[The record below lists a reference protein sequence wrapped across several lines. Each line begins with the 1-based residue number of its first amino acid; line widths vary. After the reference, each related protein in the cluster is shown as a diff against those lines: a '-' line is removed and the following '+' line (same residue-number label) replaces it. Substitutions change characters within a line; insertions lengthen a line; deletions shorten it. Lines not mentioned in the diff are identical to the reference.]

1 MDLASTD
8 PRGIARADVDADIDS
23 ASKDDVDWE
32 SFDPPGDTRHNVA
45 RAERIGSV
53 ALGAALV
60 GLGVRRR
67 DPAGLVAALFG
78 SYFITRG
85 ATGRCAVY
93 RALGISTGA
102 ADAVLRPSSRD
113 DVTSR
118 AATVNA
124 RKAVKVER
132 SVMIDKPRKTL
143 FAFWRDFENL
153 PLFMEHLVAVRVV
166 SPARSHWV
174 AKAPAGRTVEWDAE
188 IVNEVADEI
197 IAWKSVGEP
206 DVPNAGSVTFSDAPG
221 GRGTIVR
228 VTLDYE
234 PPAGRI
240 GAVLSHFFSEEP
252 DHQIREDLRK
262 FKQLMET
269 GEITTSA
276 RRVDDSGYMGVTLRE

>member
-1 MDLASTD
+1 MVLATTG
-8 PRGIARADVDADIDS
+8 PRRS
-23 ASKDDVDWE
+23 SEPTKDDIDWE

-45 RAERIGSV
+45 RGERIGSV

-78 SYFITRG
+78 SYFIARG

-93 RALGISTGA
+93 QALGVSTGE
-102 ADAVLRPSSRD
+102 ADSVIRPSSRD
-113 DVTSR
+113 DVTSH

-132 SVMIDKPRKTL
+132 SVTIEKPRAEL
-143 FAFWRDFENL
+143 FAFWRNFENL
-153 PLFMEHLVAVRVV
+153 PRFMEHLVSVRVD
-166 SPARSHWV
+166 SSTRSHWQ

-188 IVNEVADEI
+188 IVNEVPDEI

-206 DVPNAGSVTFSDAPG
+206 DVSNAGAVNFSDAPG
-221 GRGTIVR
+221 GRGTVVR

-234 PPAGRI
+234 PPAGRV
-240 GAVLSHFFSEEP
+240 GAILSHFFSEEP
-252 DHQIREDLRK
+252 DRQIREDLRK

-276 RRVDDSGYMGVTLRE
+276 RRVETSAYVGSTPQE

>member
-1 MDLASTD
+1 MVLATAG
-8 PRGIARADVDADIDS
+8 PRRVAQEAT
-23 ASKDDVDWE
+23 KDDIDWE
-32 SFDPPGDTRHNVA
+32 SFDLPGDARHNVA

-60 GLGVRRR
+60 GLGLRRR

-78 SYFITRG
+78 SYFVARG
-85 ATGRCAVY
+85 ATGRCVVY
-93 RALGISTGA
+93 RTLGLSTGS
-102 ADAVLRPSSRD
+102 ADAVLGSAQRD
-113 DVTSR
+113 DVTGR

-132 SVMIDKPRKTL
+132 AVTIDKPRGEL
-143 FAFWRDFENL
+143 FAFWRNFENL
-153 PLFMEHLVAVRVV
+153 PRFMEHLVSVRVD
-166 SPARSHWV
+166 SPMRSHWQ

-188 IVNEVADEI
+188 IVNEVPNEI
-197 IAWKSVGEP
+197 IAWKSIGEP
-206 DVPNAGSVTFSDAPG
+206 DVPNAGSVNFSDAPG

-228 VTLDYE
+228 VTLDWE
-234 PPAGRI
+234 PPAGKL
-240 GAVLSHFFSEEP
+240 GALLSHFFSEEP

-276 RRVDDSGYMGVTLRE
+276 RRIEDSAYVGATPQK

>member
-1 MDLASTD
+1 MVLATTG
-8 PRGIARADVDADIDS
+8 PRRS
-23 ASKDDVDWE
+23 SEPTKDDIDWE

-45 RAERIGSV
+45 RGERIGSV

-78 SYFITRG
+78 SYFIARG

-93 RALGISTGA
+93 QALGVSTGE
-102 ADAVLRPSSRD
+102 ADSVIRPSSRD

-132 SVMIDKPRKTL
+132 SVTIEQPRAEL
-143 FAFWRDFENL
+143 FAFWRNFENL
-153 PLFMEHLVAVRVV
+153 PRFMEHLVSVRVD
-166 SPARSHWV
+166 SSTRSHWQ

-188 IVNEVADEI
+188 IVNEVPDEI

-206 DVPNAGSVTFSDAPG
+206 DVSNAGAVNFSDAAG
-221 GRGTIVR
+221 GRGTVVR

-234 PPAGRI
+234 PPAGRV
-240 GAVLSHFFSEEP
+240 GAILSHFFSEEP
-252 DHQIREDLRK
+252 ARQIREDLRK

-276 RRVDDSGYMGVTLRE
+276 RRVETSAYVGSTPQE

>member
-1 MDLASTD
+1 MVLATAGPSRVRQEAT
-8 PRGIARADVDADIDS
+8 
-23 ASKDDVDWE
+23 KDDIDWE

-45 RAERIGSV
+45 RSERVGSV

-60 GLGVRRR
+60 GLGLRRR

-78 SYFITRG
+78 SYFIGRG
-85 ATGRCAVY
+85 ATGRCVVY
-93 RALGISTGA
+93 RALGVSTGP
-102 ADAVLRPSSRD
+102 ADAVLRGSERD
-113 DVTSR
+113 DVTGR

-132 SVMIDKPRKTL
+132 AVTIDRPREEL
-143 FAFWRDFENL
+143 FAFWRNFENL
-153 PLFMEHLVAVRVV
+153 PRFMEHLVSVRVD
-166 SPARSHWV
+166 SPMRSHWK

-188 IVNEVADEI
+188 IVNEVPNEI

-206 DVPNAGSVTFSDAPG
+206 DVSNAGAVNFADAPG

-228 VTLDYE
+228 VTLDWE
-234 PPAGRI
+234 PPAGKL

-269 GEITTSA
+269 GAITTSA
-276 RRVDDSGYMGVTLRE
+276 RRIADSAYVGATPQE

>member
-1 MDLASTD
+1 MVLATTG
-8 PRGIARADVDADIDS
+8 PRRS
-23 ASKDDVDWE
+23 SEPTKDDIDWE

-45 RAERIGSV
+45 RGERIGSV

-78 SYFITRG
+78 SYFIARG

-93 RALGISTGA
+93 QALGVSTGE
-102 ADAVLRPSSRD
+102 ADSVIRPSSRD

-132 SVMIDKPRKTL
+132 SVTIEQPRAEL
-143 FAFWRDFENL
+143 FAFWRNFENL
-153 PLFMEHLVAVRVV
+153 PRFMEHLVSVRVD
-166 SPARSHWV
+166 SSTRSHWQ

-188 IVNEVADEI
+188 IANEVPDEI

-206 DVPNAGSVTFSDAPG
+206 DVSNAGAVNFSDAPG
-221 GRGTIVR
+221 GRGTVVR

-234 PPAGRI
+234 PPAGRV
-240 GAVLSHFFSEEP
+240 GAILSHFFSEEP
-252 DHQIREDLRK
+252 DRQIREDLRK

-276 RRVDDSGYMGVTLRE
+276 RRVETSAYVGSTPQE

>member
-1 MDLASTD
+1 MVLATTG
-8 PRGIARADVDADIDS
+8 PRRS
-23 ASKDDVDWE
+23 SEPTKDDIDWE

-45 RAERIGSV
+45 RGERIGSV

-78 SYFITRG
+78 SYFIARG

-93 RALGISTGA
+93 QALGVSTGE
-102 ADAVLRPSSRD
+102 ADSVIRPSSRD

-132 SVMIDKPRKTL
+132 SVTIEKPRAEL
-143 FAFWRDFENL
+143 FAFWRNFENL
-153 PLFMEHLVAVRVV
+153 PRFMEHLVSVRVD
-166 SPARSHWV
+166 SPTRSHWQ

-188 IVNEVADEI
+188 IVNEVPDEI

-206 DVPNAGSVTFSDAPG
+206 DVSNAGAVNFSDAPG
-221 GRGTIVR
+221 GRGTVVR
-228 VTLDYE
+228 VTLDFE
-234 PPAGRI
+234 PPAGRV
-240 GAVLSHFFSEEP
+240 GAILSHFFSEEP
-252 DHQIREDLRK
+252 DRQIREDLRK

-276 RRVDDSGYMGVTLRE
+276 RRVETSAYVGSTPQE

>member
-1 MDLASTD
+1 MVLATTG
-8 PRGIARADVDADIDS
+8 PRRVSDATKNDI
-23 ASKDDVDWE
+23 DWE
-32 SFDPPGDTRHNVA
+32 SFDPPGDAHHNVA

-53 ALGAALV
+53 AIGAALV
-60 GLGVRRR
+60 SVGIRRR
-67 DPAGLVAALFG
+67 GPVGLVAALFG
-78 SYFITRG
+78 SYFLTRG
-85 ATGRCAVY
+85 ATGRCVVY
-93 RALGISTGA
+93 QALGVSTGP
-102 ADAVLRPSSRD
+102 ADALLRGSARD

-124 RKAVKVER
+124 RKAIKVER
-132 SVMIDKPRKTL
+132 SVTIEKPRAEL

-153 PLFMEHLVAVRVV
+153 PRFMEHLVSVRVD
-166 SPARSHWV
+166 SPTRSHWE

-188 IVNEVADEI
+188 IVNEVPDEI

-206 DVPNAGSVTFSDAPG
+206 DVANAGAVNFSDAPG

-234 PPAGRI
+234 PPAGRV
-240 GAVLSHFFSEEP
+240 GAMLSHFFSEEP

-276 RRVDDSGYMGVTLRE
+276 RRIEDSAYVGATPQR

>member
-1 MDLASTD
+1 MVLDTTG
-8 PRGIARADVDADIDS
+8 PRRVSGTAT
-23 ASKDDVDWE
+23 DDVDWQ
-32 SFDPPGDTRHNVA
+32 SFAIPEDTRHNVA
-45 RAERIGSV
+45 RSERIGSV

-60 GLGVRRR
+60 AYAVRRR
-67 DPAGLVAALFG
+67 DPAGLAAALFG
-78 SYFITRG
+78 GYFLTRG
-85 ATGRCAVY
+85 ATGHCVVY
-93 RALGISTGA
+93 DMLGVSTGS
-102 ADAVLRPSSRD
+102 ADAVLAAAHRD

-124 RKAVKVER
+124 RKAVKVEH
-132 SVMIDKPRKTL
+132 SVTIDKPREEL
-143 FAFWRDFENL
+143 FEFWRDFENL
-153 PLFMEHLVAVRVV
+153 PRFMEHLVSVRVE
-166 SPARSHWV
+166 SPMRSHWQ

-188 IVNEVADEI
+188 IVNEVPNEI

-206 DVPNAGSVTFSDAPG
+206 DVSNAGAVNFSDAPG

-240 GAVLSHFFSEEP
+240 GAMLSHFFSEEP

-276 RRVDDSGYMGVTLRE
+276 RRVEDSAYVGSTPQK

>member
-1 MDLASTD
+1 MVLATAGPSRVAQEATKD
-8 PRGIARADVDADIDS
+8 DIDW
-23 ASKDDVDWE
+23 A
-32 SFDPPGDTRHNVA
+32 SFDPPGDSRHNVA
-45 RAERIGSV
+45 RGERVGSV

-60 GLGVRRR
+60 GLGLRRR

-78 SYFITRG
+78 SYFIGRG
-85 ATGRCAVY
+85 ASGRCVVY
-93 RALGISTGA
+93 RALGVSTGP
-102 ADAVLRPSSRD
+102 ADTVLRASERD
-113 DVTSR
+113 DVTGR

-132 SVMIDKPRKTL
+132 AVTIDRPREDL
-143 FAFWRDFENL
+143 FAFWRNFENL
-153 PLFMEHLVAVRVV
+153 PRFMEHLVSVRVD
-166 SPARSHWV
+166 SPMQSHWE

-188 IVNEVADEI
+188 IVNEVPNEI

-206 DVPNAGSVTFSDAPG
+206 DVPNAGAVNFSDAPG

-228 VTLDYE
+228 VTLDWE
-234 PPAGRI
+234 PPAGKL

-269 GEITTSA
+269 GAITTSA
-276 RRVDDSGYMGVTLRE
+276 RRIADSAYVGATPRQ